1 MTPWTRVILQKE
13 LCEVECY
20 YTLKQQRID
29 VIPRHNREIFVP
41 LLVAFKCIPHAKY
54 EKKPLLKCH
63 FLCFFTTL
71 YLIWPKFAPKRQH
84 PLSFFVDFQ
93 WNMLWDSI
101 NINNLCCN
109 PVLLK
114 NRNL

>member
-54 EKKPLLKCH
+54 EKKKP
-63 FLCFFTTL
+63 
-71 YLIWPKFAPKRQH
+71 YWNAI
-84 PLSFFVDFQ
+84 FFVFSQ
-93 WNMLWDSI
+93 H
-101 NINNLCCN
+101 CT
-109 PVLLK
+109 
-114 NRNL
+114 